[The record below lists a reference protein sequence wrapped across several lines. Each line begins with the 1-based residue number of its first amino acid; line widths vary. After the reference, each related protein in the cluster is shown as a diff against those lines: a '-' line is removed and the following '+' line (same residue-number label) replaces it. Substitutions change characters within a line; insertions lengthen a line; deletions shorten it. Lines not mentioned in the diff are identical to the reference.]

1 MHYRSPSYIRSR
13 EADSA
18 LARKRTSL
26 GRACYPRDVAGPNLS
41 GKILDRRYEV
51 GERISEG
58 AMGVVYRAMRIKLER
73 PVAIK
78 VLHVSL
84 PPEMKARERFERE
97 VQLMAR
103 LDHPHC
109 VSIIDHG
116 IYDQKPYVVMEL
128 VRGQSLHEVLAE
140 QGRFEIPRAIDI
152 MTQVLSGL
160 SHAHE
165 QGIIHRDIKPA
176 NIMVTPKAP
185 LGLHVRILDFGLARM
200 LDEDASLSDGVAVG
214 TPSYMAPEQ
223 CRGEPVDASV
233 DIYACG
239 IVLFEMLTGK
249 KPLTDDDPLVTVR
262 KQIDERPPRLAD
274 IAPGEY
280 GQLEQIV
287 ARALEKKPADRFRS
301 AAAMSEALGAVLRG
315 RAAPESTLVLP
326 KAAPQIEAEPSSEM
340 IPITLASSVSVKRP
354 TAPRSRSSPLA
365 IVFALAAVA
374 GAGALLVHELSDM
387 RESGTSRVSEG
398 RAAAESTPVVAAP
411 ARSTPVVS
419 APASASA
426 PATSTPVG
434 SAPAPST
441 PVGSAPP
448 TASGPPAIAEAPPP
462 GTDGSAA
469 ALHPPNANAASG
481 VAGTAD
487 PVTGIVVAANQLASA
502 GKLDRAL
509 DVVVAGRALYRDR
522 PELPL
527 LAGKLYFSKYWWVEG
542 IASFREAIK
551 LDPALAT
558 DHDLCEV
565 AVNGFMTT
573 PEWDGR
579 LSSFV
584 LELGPGALP
593 ALEAVAQSPRSPAS
607 RARAADLAKR
617 IQAKPR

>member
-1 MHYRSPSYIRSR
+1 M
-13 EADSA
+13 
-18 LARKRTSL
+18 
-26 GRACYPRDVAGPNLS
+26 AGPNLS

-58 AMGVVYRAMRIKLER
+58 AMGVVYRAVRIKLER

-97 VQLMAR
+97 AQLMAR

-109 VSIIDHG
+109 VSIIDYG

-160 SHAHE
+160 AHAHE

-176 NIMVTPKAP
+176 NIMITPKAP

-223 CRGEPVDASV
+223 CRGESVDAQV

-262 KQIDERPPRLAD
+262 KQIDQPPPRLAD
-274 IAPGEY
+274 VAPGDY

-287 ARALEKKPADRFRS
+287 ARALEKKPAERFRS

-315 RAAPESTLVLP
+315 RSAPESTLVLP
-326 KAAPQIEAEPSSEM
+326 KAAPRVEPEPSSEM
-340 IPITLASSVSVKRP
+340 IPITLASSVTVKRP

-365 IVFALAAVA
+365 IVLALAAVA
-374 GAGALLVHELSDM
+374 GAGLLLFHELADVRDSAKP
-387 RESGTSRVSEG
+387 RIAPEPRSP
-398 RAAAESTPVVAAP
+398 AVVAAP
-411 ARSTPVVS
+411 AMVAEP
-419 APASASA
+419 PK
-426 PATSTPVG
+426 VG
-434 SAPAPST
+434 SAD
-441 PVGSAPP
+441 APP
-448 TASGPPAIAEAPPP
+448 
-462 GTDGSAA
+462 AA
-469 ALHPPNANAASG
+469 APNADA
-481 VAGTAD
+481 AD
-487 PVTGIVVAANQLASA
+487 PVAGIVVAAKQLAAA

-509 DVVVAGRALYRDR
+509 DVVIAGRALYRDR
-522 PELPL
+522 AELPL
-527 LAGKLYFSKYWWVEG
+527 LAGKLYFSKFWWAEG

-551 LDPALAT
+551 LDPSLAT
-558 DHDLCEV
+558 DHELGEV

-573 PEWDGR
+573 PDWDGR

-584 LELGPGALP
+584 LELGPSALP
-593 ALEAVAQSPRSPAS
+593 ALEAVARSQRAPAS
-607 RARAADLAKR
+607 RARAAELAKR
-617 IQAKPR
+617 IQTRHE